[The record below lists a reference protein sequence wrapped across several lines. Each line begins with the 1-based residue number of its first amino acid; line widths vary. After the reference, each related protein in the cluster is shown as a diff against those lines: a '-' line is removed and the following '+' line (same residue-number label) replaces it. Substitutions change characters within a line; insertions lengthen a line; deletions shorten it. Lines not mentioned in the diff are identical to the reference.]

1 MDLISWD
8 TFFVYFEL
16 FVLRVSINVKLLS
29 YHFLMHEVIDGLG
42 RDLHL
47 LLTRAQLL
55 PQPLNELAQPINLL
69 VKHLL
74 KFIFSFVN

>member
-47 LLTRAQLL
+47 FLTRAQLL
-55 PQPLNELAQPINLL
+55 PQPLNKLAQPINLL